1 MQWYTGNTLYD
12 TLLIIG
18 FAYALLVMVSSYF
31 GTAAYGGRFGGGKR
45 AKGIKLGSKSGWI
58 LMELPGLIVFPIVFF
73 MGSNS
78 DQTVPLFF
86 LAIWMIHYSNRA
98 LITPMLMRVQ
108 PGSTASFSL
117 GVVIAG
123 WITLFLH
130 GYFNAAYLTE
140 YGAQYTDDWFSDP
153 RFQIG
158 LVIYLIGFTLNVHSD
173 SILEKSSLAQPE
185 SR

>member
-1 MQWYTGNTLYD
+1 
-12 TLLIIG
+12 
-18 FAYALLVMVSSYF
+18 
-31 GTAAYGGRFGGGKR
+31 
-45 AKGIKLGSKSGWI
+45 
-58 LMELPGLIVFPIVFF
+58 

-98 LITPMLMRVQ
+98 LITPMLMQVQ
-108 PGSTASFSL
+108 PVPGFCW
-117 GVVIAG
+117 VVIG
-123 WITLFLH
+123 WLTLFLH
-130 GYFNAAYLTE
+130 GYFRAAYLTE

-158 LVIYLIGFTLNVHSD
+158 LVITHMT
-173 SILEKSSLAQPE
+173 